1 MKIFLICIMAFSL
14 YASDGKKEHHLSK
27 DLSYLD
33 LSSQQKEHAKG
44 IIKEYRSAL
53 KAFHEFKEN
62 MEKQKESLIMKET
75 LKEEDLQRI
84 HQALNDKANT
94 IENRFLLQM
103 HRLLTP
109 EQRKK
114 FAHNLEEWEVE

>member
-1 MKIFLICIMAFSL
+1 MKIVLICIMAFSL

-33 LSSQQKEHAKG
+33 LSSQQKEHAKN
-44 IIKEYRSAL
+44 IIKEYRVAL
-53 KAFHEFKEN
+53 KAFHEFKES
-62 MEKQKESLIMKET
+62 MEKQKESLIVSET

-84 HQALNDKANT
+84 HQAINDKTNT

-109 EQRKK
+109 EQRSK